1 MIGTKIFNYRITR
14 LIGEGGMARVY
25 EAVHEKFD
33 KRSVAIKI
41 LDPILT
47 ANADIRHRFENEAR
61 IMASLDH
68 PNIVKVLD
76 YTDDSDRLA
85 IVMEYLEGSTVS
97 DYVKTNG
104 AMSPEKASSLM
115 LSILDAFQYAHDHG
129 IIHRDVKPSNILLDE
144 NLKPKIMDFG
154 IAKLLTDNS
163 LTRTGTQMG
172 TPTYMSPEQVRD
184 VKDIDHRSD
193 IYSLGV
199 TLYFMITGA
208 APYSAA
214 TLSTFDIYTKIVH
227 EPLPALTSNIQFSG
241 VIAKAT
247 AKDPRE
253 RFSTCIEMAES
264 LKLSQRPESAPT
276 LKQDDEKTLILTDP
290 ILPPVRKDTISKE
303 KPTVTKEKKIVADKP
318 VKPKPIADGDKRRKF
333 PIKNLLLGVIAIL
346 LMGAAFV
353 VFKTDILIGGGK
365 LSNSIDSVSYSLG
378 VMEGKYLQ
386 QRFDTIHLPALK
398 KGIMHTSRYTS
409 IEPPDQNV
417 MFMYSRNNLKN
428 NNYNEK
434 GCADFFVSYGAL
446 LFKNAGCDMIYD
458 LEDKLFYTGIEDVI
472 AGKELKIGFDKA
484 VEYSNSFPGSKAKF
498 ASFNNSASEK
508 QYFVDLKNRSGV
520 IQASNGVYYE
530 VIKDVSGA
538 SPLHNNSVSLRYN
551 IKNLNGKVLHVGDGS
566 YYSIKSL
573 LPAWK
578 EVVQKMKKGSIFR
591 IYVPSKAAYGAIGL
605 DSSIEPYQTLIC
617 ELELLNFI

>member
-85 IVMEYLEGSTVS
+85 IVMEYLEGSTLS

-104 AMSPEKASSLM
+104 ALSPETASSLM

-129 IIHRDVKPSNILLDE
+129 IIHRDVKPSNILLDDK
-144 NLKPKIMDFG
+144 LTPKIMDFG

-199 TLYFMITGA
+199 TLYFIITGA

-227 EPLPALTSNIQFSG
+227 EPLPALTTSIQFSS
-241 VIAKAT
+241 VISKAT
-247 AKDPRE
+247 AKDPKDRY
-253 RFSTCIEMAES
+253 SSCKEMADS
-264 LKLSQRPESAPT
+264 LKLSQRAESSPVMNN
-276 LKQDDEKTLILTDP
+276 DDEKTLILTDP
-290 ILPPVRKDTISKE
+290 ILPPVRKENIAKA
-303 KPTVTKEKKIVADKP
+303 KPPVTKEKKITADKP
-318 VKPKPIADGDKRRKF
+318 VKPKPIARDENQRKF
-333 PIKNLLLGVIAIL
+333 PIKKLLLAVVAVL
-346 LMGAAFV
+346 LIIVVFA
-353 VFKTDILIGGGK
+353 VFKTDILSGGGK
-365 LSNSIDSVSYSLG
+365 LSNSIDSVSYSFG
-378 VMEGKYLQ
+378 VMEGHYLQ

-409 IEPPDQNV
+409 IEPPNQNV
-417 MFMYSRNNLKN
+417 MFMYSSNNLKN
-428 NNYNEK
+428 NSYNEK
-434 GCADFFVSYGAL
+434 GCADFFADYGAL
-446 LFKNAGCDMIYD
+446 LFKNASGDMIHD
-458 LEDKLFYTGIEDVI
+458 LEGKLFYAGIEDVI
-472 AGKELKIGFDKA
+472 AGKELKISFNNA
-484 VEYSNSFPGSKAKF
+484 VEYSNAFPGSKSKF
-498 ASFNNSASEK
+498 ESFKNSAVEK
-508 QYFVDLKNRSGV
+508 QYFADIKNRTGV
-520 IQASNGVYYE
+520 IKASNVVYYE
-530 VIKDVSGA
+530 IIRDATGA
-538 SPLHNNSVSLRYN
+538 SPLHENSVSLRYN
-551 IKNLNGKVLHVGDGS
+551 IKNLNGEVLHVGDGS
-566 YYSIKSL
+566 YYSVNSL
-573 LPAWK
+573 IPAWK
-578 EVVQKMKKGSIFR
+578 EVVRKMKKGSIFR
-591 IYVPSKAAYGAIGL
+591 IYVPSNAAYGALGL
-605 DSSIEPYQTLIC
+605 DSSIKPYQALIC
-617 ELELLNFI
+617 EVELLNF